1 MAVGATFCRGQPRI
15 YEHASSALVRRRSR
29 LSLRLRSLW
38 TTVGTTFATLIALHG
53 ILPGFVLRSE
63 TSIHRGGIMTFSRR
77 DFVRTSVLG
86 AVAAG
91 VGAHAEVQ
99 GSAKPN
105 GAQGHASD
113 ADSFK
118 RPIMITAHNGYEYIN
133 DAYAFLKNGG
143 DTLDAALRVV
153 KGPEDD
159 PKDTSV
165 GLGGLPN
172 EEGVVELDSCC
183 MHGPTRRAGSV
194 GGVRNIKNVSQ
205 VAKAVMTD
213 TGHVMLVGEGAE
225 RFAVAMGFP
234 RENLLTDHSRKIWL
248 LWKEYHTTNDWWGPG
263 LADPHW
269 QPPRDEVSKPQSEL
283 RRERYRRLEE
293 HAAALGIDPE
303 LRQEAIHKVLFPP
316 TGTIHCS
323 ALNEKGEISG
333 CTTTSGLAYKLP
345 GRVGD
350 SPVIGAG
357 CYTDQD
363 VGSAG
368 ATGSGEENIK
378 VAGAHTIVE
387 NMRHGMSPQ
396 EAGMDALK
404 RIVRNYNNDMNRLK
418 FVDMVYYVLRKDG
431 AYSGVSLWTGYEAS
445 KPHQIVVHDG
455 ERRAENTKAL
465 FQGYSLDF
473 PPDPKV
479 APEIEKQ
486 FR

>member
-1 MAVGATFCRGQPRI
+1 
-15 YEHASSALVRRRSR
+15 
-29 LSLRLRSLW
+29 
-38 TTVGTTFATLIALHG
+38 
-53 ILPGFVLRSE
+53 
-63 TSIHRGGIMTFSRR
+63 MTFSRR
-77 DFVRTSVLG
+77 EFVKTSVLG
-86 AVAAG
+86 AVATG
-91 VGAHAEVQ
+91 IGAHGASANPHSNGVAQ
-99 GSAKPN
+99 GSAS
-105 GAQGHASD
+105 GSL
-113 ADSFK
+113 K
-118 RPIMITAHNGYEYIN
+118 RPIIISAHNGFEYVE
-133 DAYAFLKNGG
+133 DAFAFLKGGG

-172 EEGVVELDSCC
+172 EEGVVELDACC

-194 GGVRNIKNVSQ
+194 GGVRNIKNVSL

-225 RFAVAMGFP
+225 RFAVARGFP

-248 LWKEYHTTNDWWGPG
+248 LWKEYHTNNDWWGPG
-263 LADPHW
+263 IADPRW
-269 QPPRDEVSKPQSEL
+269 QPAPEQPEGKPQSEL
-283 RRERYRRLEE
+283 FRGHFRQLEE
-293 HAAALGIDPE
+293 RAARLGIEPE
-303 LRQEAIHKVLFPP
+303 LRREAIYKVLFPP

-350 SPVIGAG
+350 SPIIGAG

-387 NMRHGMSPQ
+387 NMRHGMSPK
-396 EAGMDALK
+396 EAGMDALQ
-404 RIVRNYNNDMNRLK
+404 RIVRNYNRDMKKLQ
-418 FVDMVYYVLRKDG
+418 FIDMTYYVLRKDG
-431 AYSGVSLWTGYEAS
+431 AYAGVSLWTGYEGS
-445 KPHQIVVHDG
+445 IPHKIVVHDG
-455 ERRAENTKAL
+455 TRRAEVTTAL
-465 FQGYSLDF
+465 FQGYSRDF
-473 PPDPKV
+473 PADPKV
-479 APEIEKQ
+479 PAEVQKQ
-486 FR
+486 FE